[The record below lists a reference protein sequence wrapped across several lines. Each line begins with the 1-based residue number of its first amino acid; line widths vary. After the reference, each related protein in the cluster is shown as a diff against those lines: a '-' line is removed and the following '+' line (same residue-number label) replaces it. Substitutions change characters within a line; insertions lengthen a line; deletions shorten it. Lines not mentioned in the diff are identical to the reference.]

1 MSTLNTRQ
9 WKLYEFLKE
18 RGDQWTLQVNVALAL
33 SEFYPMTPAEA
44 VLDFHNCQA
53 RQLLTKDIRA
63 INDCPTIQKIIISSA
78 KGIKIANSDEFQRY
92 IGAEI
97 NSAVRKLMRAKKK
110 AEKGNRDGQMRIV
123 FNSEREVV
131 KAFIDSDKATGQLYR
146 AARQA
151 KGLTA
156 KQVVAELQAC
166 GFKVDEPLLS
176 KYENGVAYPTL
187 TQTYKLAEI
196 YGVSPDYLLHGEIDT
211 ADDKTA
217 NRGLASG
224 SKAV

>member
-18 RGDQWTLQVNVALAL
+18 QGDQWTVQVKVAQAL
-33 SEFYPMTPAEA
+33 SEYYPVTEAEA
-44 VLDFHNCQA
+44 LDFHNCQA
-53 RQLLTKDIRA
+53 RHMITNDIRA
-63 INDCPTIQKIIISSA
+63 INDCPTIQKIIISGA
-78 KGIKIANSDEFQRY
+78 KGIKIANSDEFDRY
-92 IGAEI
+92 IGLEI

-146 AARQA
+146 QARQS

-156 KQVVAELQAC
+156 KVVVEILQAC

-187 TQTYKLAEI
+187 AQTYKLAEI
-196 YGVSPDYLLHGEIDT
+196 YGVTPDYLLHGEIDT
-211 ADDKTA
+211 EADKTA
-217 NRGLASG
+217 NSGLASG
-224 SKAV
+224 QNAV